1 MRSVVV
7 VLPASMCALMPMFR
21 YLSMGVLRGIN
32 VFVPNEFPGGDVRRP
47 RPRSESV
54 VSERLVR
61 LRHAVHFL
69 AFLDRAAAAFR
80 RLHQL
85 VREPLP
91 HRLLA
96 ALLRGLAQPAH
107 REG

>member
-32 VFVPNEFPGGDVRRP
+32 VFVPNEFSGGDVRRP
-47 RPRSESV
+47 RPRSEPV
-54 VSERLVR
+54 VSESLVR

-80 RLHQL
+80 RFHPL
-85 VREPLP
+85 VRAPLP
-91 HRLLA
+91 TTIITAFML
-96 ALLRGLAQPAH
+96 
-107 REG
+107 